1 VTAAVRPGRV
11 NPQEGE
17 VEVQEGTDTPVL
29 GRSRVVLA
37 LALLAIA
44 CFAAACGG
52 DDDNGSASAGG
63 GSATTAKE
71 GGKVA
76 PAGSAENPFGAT
88 LANGTYGENYNP
100 PKDIIDHAIY
110 GPNALP
116 ADPTQKNIVLAGMAR
131 VPAQVDQDK
140 ALECWKKNTCETGT
154 GGKLTVGLADG
165 FGGNVARQIFKMEFI
180 LQALTYKDIGK
191 IVYTDANLDTQ
202 KAISDVRSMIA
213 QGVNVIVSYPDAGK
227 ALLPAY
233 RQATQRDIPVAL
245 WSNANIGKPGTDYL
259 TFSGQDVCALGK
271 SYAEIFNKELADGGE
286 IAFLGGTPGNT
297 QSPAWQKCEKEA
309 LNPNIKVV
317 ATADTNWTR
326 QGALQAMS
334 GILSKYPDLKGFSYD
349 YGDATVG
356 VIRAFKAAGKP
367 LNVIATVQSDDNPLL
382 CAWKKEGNPD
392 FKVWVQSALFTQG
405 RTALT
410 AAMMKQ
416 QGAPIPAEI
425 IFQPSL
431 RQVDENSCRADVPA
445 NGSPSSTV
453 PTELQTR
460 MFGK

>member
-1 VTAAVRPGRV
+1 VRRRGTLAVLGLALMALV
-11 NPQEGE
+11 CFAVACGGSDSNSSSGG
-17 VEVQEGTDTPVL
+17 GTDT
-29 GRSRVVLA
+29 
-37 LALLAIA
+37 
-44 CFAAACGG
+44 AAKGG
-52 DDDNGSASAGG
+52 
-63 GSATTAKE
+63 T
-71 GGKVA
+71 GKVA
-76 PAGSAENPFGAT
+76 PAGSAENPFGAS

-100 PKDIIDHAIY
+100 PKEVIDQSINGAD
-110 GPNALP
+110 ALP
-116 ADPTQKNIVLAGMAR
+116 TDPMQKDIVLAGMAR
-131 VPAQVDQDK
+131 VPAQVNQDK
-140 ALECWKKNTCETGT
+140 AMECWKKNTCETGT

-202 KAISDVRSMIA
+202 KAISDMRSMVA

-233 RQATQRDIPVAL
+233 RQATQRKIPVAL
-245 WSNANIGKPGTDYL
+245 WSNANIGEPGTDYL
-259 TFSGQDVCALGK
+259 TYSGQDICSLGK
-271 SYAEIFNKELADGGE
+271 SYADIMNKQLPDGGE

-297 QSPAWQKCEKEA
+297 QSPAWQKCEKEG

-356 VIRAFKAAGKP
+356 AMRAFKAANKP
-367 LNVIATVQSDDNPLL
+367 LNVVATIQSDDNPLL
-382 CAWKKEGNPD
+382 CAWKKENNPE

-410 AAMMKQ
+410 ASMMKQ
-416 QGAPIPAEI
+416 QGAPVPSEI
-425 IFQPSL
+425 IFKPSL
-431 RQVDENSCRADVPA
+431 RRVDENSCSSTIPA

-453 PTELQTR
+453 PADLQQK

>member
-1 VTAAVRPGRV
+1 MLA
-11 NPQEGE
+11 
-17 VEVQEGTDTPVL
+17 VL
-29 GRSRVVLA
+29 GLA
-37 LALLAIA
+37 LAALV

-52 DDDNGSASAGG
+52 SDSNSSSGG
-63 GSATTAKE
+63 GTDTAAK
-71 GGKVA
+71 GGTGKVA
-76 PAGSAENPFGAT
+76 PAGSAENPFGAS

-100 PKDIIDHAIY
+100 PKEVIDQSINGAD
-110 GPNALP
+110 ALP
-116 ADPTQKNIVLAGMAR
+116 TDPMQKDIVLAGMAR
-131 VPAQVDQDK
+131 VPAQVNQDK
-140 ALECWKKNTCETGT
+140 AMECWKKNSCETGT

-202 KAISDVRSMIA
+202 KAISDMRSMVA

-227 ALLPAY
+227 ALLPVY
-233 RQATQRDIPVAL
+233 RQATQRKIPVAL
-245 WSNANIGKPGTDYL
+245 WSNANIGKPGVDYM
-259 TFSGQDVCALGK
+259 TYSGQDICQLGK
-271 SYAEIFNKELADGGE
+271 SYAKIMNDNLPDGGQ

-297 QSPAWQKCEKEA
+297 QSPAWQKCEREG
-309 LNPNIKVV
+309 LNPNVKVV

-334 GILSKYPDLKGFSYD
+334 GILAKYPDLKGFSYD

-356 VIRAFKAAGKP
+356 AMRAFKAAGKP
-367 LNVIATVQSDDNPLL
+367 LNVVATIQSDDNPLL
-382 CAWKKEGNPD
+382 CAWKKENNPN

-416 QGAPIPAEI
+416 QGAPIPSEI
-425 IFQPSL
+425 IFNPSL
-431 RQVDENSCRADVPA
+431 RRVNENSCSSTIPA

-453 PTELQTR
+453 PADLQQK

>member
-1 VTAAVRPGRV
+1 
-11 NPQEGE
+11 
-17 VEVQEGTDTPVL
+17 
-29 GRSRVVLA
+29 
-37 LALLAIA
+37 
-44 CFAAACGG
+44 
-52 DDDNGSASAGG
+52 
-63 GSATTAKE
+63 
-71 GGKVA
+71 
-76 PAGSAENPFGAT
+76 
-88 LANGTYGENYNP
+88 
-100 PKDIIDHAIY
+100 
-110 GPNALP
+110 
-116 ADPTQKNIVLAGMAR
+116 M
-131 VPAQVDQDK
+131 
-140 ALECWKKNTCETGT
+140 ECWKKNSCETGT

-202 KAISDVRSMIA
+202 KAISDMRSMVA
-213 QGVNVIVSYPDAGK
+213 QGVNIIVSYPDAGK
-227 ALLPAY
+227 ALLPVY
-233 RQATQRDIPVAL
+233 RQATQRKIPVAL
-245 WSNANIGKPGTDYL
+245 WSNANIGKPGVDYM
-259 TFSGQDVCALGK
+259 TYSGQDICQLGK
-271 SYAEIFNKELADGGE
+271 SYAKIMNDNLPDGGQ

-297 QSPAWQKCEKEA
+297 QSPAWQKCEREG
-309 LNPNIKVV
+309 LNPNVKVV

-334 GILSKYPDLKGFSYD
+334 GILAKYPDLKGFSYD

-356 VIRAFKAAGKP
+356 AMRAFKAAGKP
-367 LNVIATVQSDDNPLL
+367 LNVVATIQSDDNPLL
-382 CAWKKEGNPD
+382 CAWKKENNPN

-425 IFQPSL
+425 IFNPSL
-431 RQVDENSCRADVPA
+431 RRVNENSCSSTIPA

-453 PTELQTR
+453 PADLQQK

>member
-1 VTAAVRPGRV
+1 MTPAVTPGKVHRSK
-11 NPQEGE
+11 GE
-17 VEVQEGTDTPVL
+17 HEVQHDPDMPVRR
-29 GRSRVVLA
+29 RSLVA
-37 LALLAIA
+37 LALMLVAMV
-44 CFAAACGG
+44 CFVAACG
-52 DDDNGSASAGG
+52 DDSSDSASGGG
-63 GSATTAKE
+63 GSDTTAKSK
-71 GGKVA
+71 GDVA
-76 PAGSAENPFGAT
+76 PAGSAENPFGAS

-100 PKDIIDHAIY
+100 PKEVIDQSIN
-110 GPNALP
+110 GPDALP
-116 ADPTQKNIVLAGMAR
+116 SDPMQKDIVLAGMAR

-140 ALECWKKNTCETGT
+140 AMECWKKNTCETGT

-202 KAISDVRSMIA
+202 KAISDMRSMIA

-227 ALLPAY
+227 ALLPVY
-233 RQATQRDIPVAL
+233 RQATQRKVPVAL

-259 TFSGQDVCALGK
+259 TYSGQDICSLGK
-271 SYAEIFNKELADGGE
+271 SYADIMNEQLPDGGE

-297 QSPAWQKCEKEA
+297 QSPAWQKCEREG
-309 LNPNIKVV
+309 LNDNIKVV

-356 VIRAFKAAGKP
+356 AMRAFKAANKP
-367 LNVIATVQSDDNPLL
+367 LDVVATIQSDDNPLL
-382 CAWKKEGNPD
+382 CAWKKEDNPN

-416 QGAPIPAEI
+416 QDAPIPAEI
-425 IFQPSL
+425 IFKPAL
-431 RQVDENSCRADVPA
+431 RQVDESSCSSTIPA

-453 PTELQTR
+453 PADLQQK

>member
-1 VTAAVRPGRV
+1 MLA
-11 NPQEGE
+11 
-17 VEVQEGTDTPVL
+17 
-29 GRSRVVLA
+29 VLA
-37 LALLAIA
+37 MT
-44 CFAAACGG
+44 CVAAACG
-52 DDDNGSASAGG
+52 DDDDESAGTG
-63 GSATTAKE
+63 GSQTTAE
-71 GGKVA
+71 NGGGDVA

-88 LANGTYGENYNP
+88 LANGKYGENYNP
-100 PKDIIDHAIY
+100 PKELIDQAIY
-110 GPNALP
+110 GPDALP

-131 VPAQVDQDK
+131 VPAQVDQNK
-140 ALECWKKNTCETGT
+140 ALDCWKKNSCETGT

-180 LQALTYKDIGK
+180 LQALSYKDIGK

-259 TFSGQDVCALGK
+259 TFSGQDVCELGK
-271 SYAEIFNKELADGGE
+271 TYAEIMNENLPDGGE

-297 QSPAWQKCEKEA
+297 QSPAWQKCEREA

-334 GILSKYPDLKGFSYD
+334 GVLSKYPNLKGFSYD

-356 VIRAFKAAGKP
+356 VMRAFKAAGKP
-367 LNVIATVQSDDNPLL
+367 LNVVATVQSDDNPLL
-382 CAWKKEGNPD
+382 CAWKKENNPN
-392 FKVWVQSALFTQG
+392 FKVWAQSALFTQG

-410 AAMMKQ
+410 AAIMKQ

-431 RQVDENSCRADVPA
+431 RRVDADSCRSDIPA
-445 NGSPSSTV
+445 NGSPSATV
-453 PTELQTR
+453 PADLQTR